1 MVTSAGT
8 SRGSTLPRRPP
19 TSWYAL
25 AIVASL
31 GVAFVVLPGATWAWN
46 AGRVETA
53 GLGVNSVQGQNY
65 TPGWTNVT
73 QFIDT
78 DDLEPS
84 ATQQAGITYD
94 PPLQSAVIFG
104 GMDSDGTFLNETW
117 LYISGENEWLGVGMH
132 AGNGNASG
140 PPPLVHPGMAF
151 DTADGYLVM
160 YGGELANGSPYGG
173 MWAFG
178 GNAWANLS
186 WTNLT
191 PDLSSSPGPVSSPS
205 MTYDTADGAVFLY
218 TGAAHGSTWEY
229 RDKNWH
235 E

>member
-132 AGNGNASG
+132 ARQRQRVGTTSVGPPGNGFRHGRRVSRDVWRRAREREPVRWNVGLWRECLGEPLLDEPDTGSFELSG
-140 PPPLVHPGMAF
+140 AR
-151 DTADGYLVM
+151 
-160 YGGELANGSPYGG
+160 ELPEH
-173 MWAFG
+173 
-178 GNAWANLS
+178 
-186 WTNLT
+186 
-191 PDLSSSPGPVSSPS
+191 DL
-205 MTYDTADGAVFLY
+205 
-218 TGAAHGSTWEY
+218 
-229 RDKNWH
+229 
-235 E
+235 